1 MTNNNPSSVVIKRI
15 ILVDDEK
22 AVRDATA
29 QSLMLAGF
37 DVETFEHASAA
48 LNHLTHLPPD
58 FDGVVVSDIRMP
70 GMDGLEFLQRALKID
85 RDLPV
90 ILISGHADVATA
102 VTAMRAGGYDLL
114 EKPFSNAQLL
124 EVIKRAAEK
133 RRLTL
138 ENRAL
143 KEALANQTRPGP
155 RIIGQTPVIMNLRKM
170 ITRIANVNADV
181 LIWGETGT
189 GKELV
194 ARSIHE
200 QSKRRNH
207 NYVAINCAAIPGSLL
222 DSELFGHEAG
232 AFTGAKGKRI
242 GKFEHADG
250 GTLFLDEIEGM
261 PLATQAPLLRVL
273 QERKIER
280 LGSNKLI
287 PLDIRVIAAT
297 KTDLKEAAE
306 REEFRLDL
314 YYRLNVVTLEIPPL
328 RARREDIPLLFQHFV
343 LVAAARGETEVPP
356 LNSQALHVLLGHDW
370 PGNIRELRNIA
381 ERYVLLGEAY
391 NFDLAALM
399 NSDEKLDGMSLV
411 EQVSCFEK
419 TLIEQALNR
428 YKGNTRA
435 VMDALDLPRKTLAD
449 KMKKYGLE
457 REHFRT
463 I

>member
-1 MTNNNPSSVVIKRI
+1 MIAPNVL
-15 ILVDDEK
+15 LVDDEK
-22 AVRDATA
+22 TVRDATA
-29 QSLMLAGF
+29 QSLLLAGYE
-37 DVETFEHASAA
+37 VQTFSRAA
-48 LNHLTHLPPD
+48 DALPLITAE
-58 FDGVVVSDIRMP
+58 FEGVIISDIRMP
-70 GMDGLEFLQRALKID
+70 EMDGLEFLQQVLRID

-102 VTAMRAGGYDLL
+102 VSAIRNGGYDLL
-114 EKPFSNAQLL
+114 EKPFSNTQLV
-124 EVIKRAAEK
+124 EVLKRASDK

-155 RIIGQTPVIMNLRKM
+155 RIIGQTPAIMLLRKM

-181 LIWGETGT
+181 LVMGETGT

-200 QSKRRNH
+200 QSQRRDH
-207 NYVAINCAAIPGSLL
+207 NYVAINCAAIPASLL

-242 GKFEHADG
+242 GKFEHANG

-261 PLATQAPLLRVL
+261 PLTTQAPLLRVL
-273 QERKIER
+273 QERQIER

-297 KTDLKEAAE
+297 KVDLKDAAE
-306 REEFRLDL
+306 RAEFRRDL
-314 YYRLNVVTLEIPPL
+314 YYRLNVVTLEITPL

-343 LVAAARGETEVPP
+343 LIAAARCETEVPP
-356 LNSQALHVLLGHDW
+356 LNSRALHVLMGHDW

-391 NFDLAALM
+391 NFDLATLM
-399 NSDEKLDGMSLV
+399 NAGDRLEGLSLT
-411 EQVSCFEK
+411 EQVACFEK
-419 TLIEQALNR
+419 TLIVQALNHHQ
-428 YKGNTRA
+428 GNTRA
-435 VMDALDLPRKTLAD
+435 VMDALDVPRKTLTD

-457 REHFRT
+457 REQFRE
-463 I
+463 

>member
-1 MTNNNPSSVVIKRI
+1 MTINNV

-29 QSLMLAGF
+29 QSLMLAGYE
-37 DVETFEHASAA
+37 VETFESASVA
-48 LNHLTHLPPD
+48 LGSINPE
-58 FDGVVVSDIRMP
+58 FEGVVISDIRMP
-70 GMDGLEFLQRALKID
+70 GMDGLEFLQQVLKID

-102 VTAMRAGGYDLL
+102 VAAIRKGGYDLL
-114 EKPFSNAQLL
+114 EKPFSTTQLV
-124 EVIKRAAEK
+124 EVVKRASDK

-143 KEALANQTRPGP
+143 KEALENQTRPGP
-155 RIIGQTPVIMNLRKM
+155 RIIGQTPAIMNLRKM

-181 LIWGETGT
+181 LVWGETGT

-200 QSKRRNH
+200 QSQRRDH
-207 NYVAINCAAIPGSLL
+207 NYVAINCAAIPESLL

-242 GKFEHADG
+242 GKFEHANG

-261 PLATQAPLLRVL
+261 PLSTQAPLLRVL

-287 PLDIRVIAAT
+287 PLDIRVVAAT
-297 KTDLKEAAE
+297 KVDLKAAAE
-306 REEFRLDL
+306 RAEFRKDL
-314 YYRLNVVTLEIPPL
+314 YYRLNVVTLEVPPL

-343 LVAAARGETEVPP
+343 LVAAARCETEVPP

-399 NSDEKLDGMSLV
+399 QSSEKPEGLSLA
-411 EQVSCFEK
+411 EQVACFEK
-419 TLIEQALNR
+419 TLIAQALNHH
-428 YKGNTRA
+428 KGSTRE
-435 VMDALDLPRKTLAD
+435 VMEALDLPRKTLAD

-457 REHFRT
+457 RGQFRE
-463 I
+463 

>member
-1 MTNNNPSSVVIKRI
+1 MSTSI

-22 AVRDATA
+22 AVRDSTA
-29 QSLMLAGF
+29 QSLLLAGF
-37 DVETFEHASAA
+37 DVQTFESAQTVLGRISA
-48 LNHLTHLPPD
+48 E

-70 GMDGLEFLQRALKID
+70 EMDGLEFLQRILRID

-102 VTAMRAGGYDLL
+102 VNAIRGGGYDLL
-114 EKPFSNAQLL
+114 EKPFANAQLID
-124 EVIKRAAEK
+124 VIKRAYEK

-155 RIIGQTPVIMNLRKM
+155 RIIGQTPAIMNLRKM
-170 ITRIANVNADV
+170 ITRIANVDADV
-181 LIWGETGT
+181 LVWGETGT

-200 QSKRRNH
+200 QSKRRDH
-207 NYVAINCAAIPGSLL
+207 NYVAINCAAIPEHLL

-242 GKFEHADG
+242 GKFEHANG

-261 PLATQAPLLRVL
+261 PLSTQAPLLRVL

-287 PLDIRVIAAT
+287 PLDIRVVAAT
-297 KTDLKEAAE
+297 KMDLMAAAE
-306 REEFRLDL
+306 RAEFRRDL
-314 YYRLNVVTLEIPPL
+314 YYRLNVVTLEVPPL

-343 LVAAARGETEVPP
+343 LVAAARCETEVPP

-399 NSDEKLDGMSLV
+399 KSDEKPAGMSLA
-411 EQVSCFEK
+411 EQVSYFEK

-428 YKGNTRA
+428 HKGNTRE
-435 VMDALDLPRKTLAD
+435 VMDALDLPRKTLTD

-457 REHFRT
+457 RGMFQE
-463 I
+463 